1 MLLTYRWFLRADVLS
16 LLPWLGPGV
25 VGARAAGAFFMPSA
39 TGIICTKG
47 DARRQEFASQ
57 VSAHQDGL

>member
-1 MLLTYRWFLRADVLS
+1 MLLTYRWFLPADVLS

-25 VGARAAGAFFMPSA
+25 VGARAAGAFLMPSA